1 VSGRPWL
8 SSLMALGMPV
18 AVLALGLQ
26 QASPSA
32 ARQVGAGPDSV
43 GSIAAPRALGPS
55 DLVLVDL
62 VAVATAHWV
71 ICQGGRLD
79 TAGPLVTT
87 ARTRAA
93 RQLDADDP
101 AVERAIQATIEDR
114 LEAASRTGYHAWCS
128 EARARLEQA
137 LD

>member
-1 VSGRPWL
+1 MSGRPWL

-26 QASPSA
+26 QASPSS
-32 ARQVGAGPDSV
+32 ARQDIAVAV
-43 GSIAAPRALGPS
+43 AAPYAPGPS
-55 DLVLVDL
+55 HLALVDL

-93 RQLDADDP
+93 RELDADDP
-101 AVERAIQATIEDR
+101 IVERAIQAAIEDR
-114 LEAASRTGYHAWCS
+114 MEAASRSGYRAWCS
-128 EARARLEQA
+128 EARTRLDGA

>member
-8 SSLMALGMPV
+8 SSLVALGMPV
-18 AVLALGLQ
+18 AILALGLQ

-32 ARQVGAGPDSV
+32 ARQASLGPESV
-43 GSIAAPRALGPS
+43 GSIASPHVLGPS
-55 DLVLVDL
+55 DLALVDL
-62 VAVATAHWV
+62 VAMATVHWV
-71 ICQGGRLD
+71 LCQGGRLD

-93 RQLDADDP
+93 RQLDVDDP
-101 AVERAIQATIEDR
+101 GVQRAIQATIEDR
-114 LEAASRTGYHAWCS
+114 LEAASRSGYRAWCG

>member
-1 VSGRPWL
+1 
-8 SSLMALGMPV
+8 MALGMPV
-18 AVLALGLQ
+18 AVLAIGLQ

-32 ARQVGAGPDSV
+32 ARQDSV
-43 GSIAAPRALGPS
+43 GSVVAPRELGPA
-55 DLVLVDL
+55 DLALVDL

-71 ICQGGRLD
+71 VCQGGRLD

-93 RQLDADDP
+93 RALDADDP
-101 AVERAIQATIEDR
+101 FVEHAIQTAIEDR
-114 LEAASRTGYHAWCS
+114 LEAASRAGYRAWCS
-128 EARARLEQA
+128 EARARLDAA